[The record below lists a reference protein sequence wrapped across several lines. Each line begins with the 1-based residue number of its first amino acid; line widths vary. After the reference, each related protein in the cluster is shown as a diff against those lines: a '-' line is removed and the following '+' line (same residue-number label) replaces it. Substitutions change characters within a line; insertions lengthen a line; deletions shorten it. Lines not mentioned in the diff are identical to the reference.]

1 MGAPRRAINIDSN
14 QSALLD
20 LDCIFMR
27 RALSLWFLLLI
38 AFVNVSSCS
47 PVGDTESGP
56 GFSFPST
63 FQRDE
68 SWSRGSTSVLSDF
81 DGDGTADLA
90 VGRFDGHSYNIDIR
104 LGAERSTFLA
114 SGHVEPGFC
123 LLARDVDLDN
133 DQDLILVNY
142 TSLLPLAIW
151 LNDGKAKFQ
160 QSDRWSWL
168 NLITTDHT
176 CSADPKSLSGSPISL
191 SENDRFPLNRP
202 VTAFFAE
209 NLPPRNSITRQSQ
222 NLCSSVFL
230 SQPSLRGPPLS
241 S

>member
-1 MGAPRRAINIDSN
+1 
-14 QSALLD
+14 
-20 LDCIFMR
+20 MR

-38 AFVNVSSCS
+38 AFVSVSPCS
-47 PVGDTESGP
+47 PVGEAESDP
-56 GFSFPST
+56 RFSFPST
-63 FQRDE
+63 FQQNE
-68 SWSRGSTSVLSDF
+68 SWSGGNTSVLSDF

-90 VGRFDGHSYNIDIR
+90 VGRFDGHNYNIDI
-104 LGAERSTFLA
+104 LLSAERSNTLLS
-114 SGHVEPGFC
+114 SGHIEPGFC

-133 DQDLILVNY
+133 DQDLVLVNY

-168 NLITTDHT
+168 NLITNDHT
-176 CSADPKSLSGSPISL
+176 CSADPKGLSASPISL

-202 VTAFFAE
+202 VTALFAE
-209 NLPPRNSITRQSQ
+209 KLPPRNSITCQSQ

-230 SQPSLRGPPLS
+230 CQPSLRGPPLPS
-241 S
+241 